1 MGNPLFPPVD
11 YLLRIFIVFI
21 AFAVN
26 SFTRLAPWTKCKFTF
41 KCAECAKFMGR
52 QRINFIPGSTC
63 YPTCNFSCLPLRV
76 SCVCCALSV
85 WLFIIKKFV
94 GICCPKLNLFQLQR
108 FMANLRAHTHVWAG
122 RGRLAAA
129 IGRSVKVHERRLGST
144 GWQRVIPTCCPVNL
158 IELRF
163 TFHTFY
169 AGFFITL
176 LLLLLLLL

>member
-1 MGNPLFPPVD
+1 MD

-26 SFTRLAPWTKCKFTF
+26 SFTRLAPWTKCKFIF

-52 QRINFIPGSTC
+52 RRINFIPGSTC
-63 YPTCNFSCLPLRV
+63 YPTLTSTAFPSLTSALCAVLSLSGCLLLKNLLAFAVPNETCSRSKGLWPT
-76 SCVCCALSV
+76 CV
-85 WLFIIKKFV
+85 
-94 GICCPKLNLFQLQR
+94 
-108 FMANLRAHTHVWAG
+108 HTHVWAYRVWAG
-122 RGRLAAA
+122 QASSSHWSKCQSAWKEIR
-129 IGRSVKVHERRLGST
+129 VN
-144 GWQRVIPTCCPVNL
+144 WQRVIPTCCPVNL

-176 LLLLLLLL
+176 LLLLLLL